1 MLNSPAVLNSPDLAD
16 GQLVEVF
23 YVKRYSYDEYEM
35 LFYVCVDRKSLG
47 EYLPL
52 ELLPPL
58 PKKSKQ
64 ESVGQNSRWNLLLF
78 I

>member
-23 YVKRYSYDEYEM
+23 YVKRYSYDKCEI
-35 LFYVCVDRKSLG
+35 LIYVYVFRKSLG

-52 ELLPPL
+52 ELIPPL
-58 PKKSKQ
+58 LKRPKQ
-64 ESVGQNSRWNLLLF
+64 ESVG
-78 I
+78 